1 MQQNMYDDNNN
12 AIENQENY
20 EELEYASDA
29 EENSE
34 GAEVSGQ
41 PNQNNSTV
49 PSVLFS
55 TLRFN
60 RTSSGSGNNHSFP

>member
-1 MQQNMYDDNNN
+1 MQQNMYEDNG
-12 AIENQENY
+12 IENQDNY
-20 EELEYASDA
+20 EELEYASGG

-34 GAEVSGQ
+34 GVEVSGQ
-41 PNQNNSTV
+41 PNQNNITV

-60 RTSSGSGNNHSFP
+60 RTSSGSGNNYSYP